1 MKLTIFKSPSPS
13 QASAMLPTVAAS
25 KNAFEKKLGAMRL
38 ATGRPERFVSLCAC
52 AVHDLPFTVV
62 YERTD
67 PAKPFV
73 MTGIYKAGEGGA
85 GADAP
90 ARAARRK
97 TLAASEIDT
106 SGWRCP
112 HCESKGL
119 NVACG
124 KCGTTICGGR
134 SKAGHGMERVFEC
147 RTSCGARGTL
157 EDAQTISGAEAA
169 GKTEL
174 ALRGVPRQDQT
185 LLPRPN
191 RPRLGRSS

>member
-13 QASAMLPTVAAS
+13 QASAAQPTVAAS
-25 KNAFEKKLGAMRL
+25 KEAFEKKLGAMRV
-38 ATGRPERFVSLCAC
+38 ATGRPDRFVSLCAC
-52 AVHDLPFTVV
+52 AVHDQPFTVV

-67 PAKPFV
+67 PAKRFV
-73 MTGIYKAGEGGA
+73 MAGIYKAGDGGGGA
-85 GADAP
+85 DTS
-90 ARAARRK
+90 ARAARSR

-124 KCGTTICGGR
+124 KCGTTVCGGR
-134 SKAGHGMERVFEC
+134 SKVGHGMEHVFEC
-147 RTSCGARGTL
+147 RASCGARGTL
-157 EDAQTISGAEAA
+157 EDAQTIRGAEAA
-169 GKTEL
+169 GKTAL

-191 RPRLGRSS
+191 LPRLGRSS

>member
-1 MKLTIFKSPSPS
+1 MKLTIFKSPVPAT
-13 QASAMLPTVAAS
+13 ASATPSTVGAS
-25 KNAFEKKLGAMRL
+25 KEAFEKKLGAMRV
-38 ATGRPERFVSLCAC
+38 ATGRPDRFVSLCAC
-52 AVHDLPFTVV
+52 AVHDKPFTVV

-73 MTGIYKAGEGGA
+73 IAGIYKAGEGGG
-85 GADAP
+85 GADTP
-90 ARAARRK
+90 ARAARRR

-147 RTSCGARGTL
+147 RSSCGARGAL

-169 GKTEL
+169 GKPGL
-174 ALRGVPRQDQT
+174 ALRGVTRKDQT
-185 LLPRPN
+185 LLPSPN
-191 RPRLGRSS
+191 LPRLGRS